1 MAGTPSSKRGQT
13 TSGFIALTPVKQLE
27 TGRNGAPYVDQGLPR
42 DDPITAQNRQEVH

>member
-1 MAGTPSSKRGQT
+1 MARTPISSKRGQT
-13 TSGFIALTPVKQLE
+13 TIIALTPVKQLE